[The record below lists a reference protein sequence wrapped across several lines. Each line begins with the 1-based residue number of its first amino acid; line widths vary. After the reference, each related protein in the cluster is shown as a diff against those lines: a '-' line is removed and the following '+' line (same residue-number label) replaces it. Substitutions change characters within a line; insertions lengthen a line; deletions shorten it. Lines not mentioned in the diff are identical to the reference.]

1 MLAAHCGP
9 VPNTSA
15 RLPSSAS
22 YSRVSFPVSSS
33 PPPGRSGDGRRGT
46 CLAPPKR
53 HPPARKERHMAAV
66 DDIRMLTEK
75 FIAAFNEGDLA
86 PFVAA
91 LDDDLEVFD
100 HAAYRFDDKPSFLAY
115 LQASM
120 GMGEGASLV
129 YHQGSYRAFGD
140 DAGVFNGY
148 DAFTVRPKGG
158 GTPTT
163 AYRRSTYV
171 YARRRRDS
179 KIISAHFSPLPK

>member
-33 PPPGRSGDGRRGT
+33 LRRGD
-46 CLAPPKR
+46 
-53 HPPARKERHMAAV
+53 PATVAAARALLRQSAIPLLERRHMAAV
-66 DDIRMLTEK
+66 DDIRTLTEK
-75 FIAAFNEGDLA
+75 FVAALNEGDPG

-140 DAGVFNGY
+140 D
-148 DAFTVRPKGG
+148 
-158 GTPTT
+158 
-163 AYRRSTYV
+163 
-171 YARRRRDS
+171 
-179 KIISAHFSPLPK
+179 

>member
-1 MLAAHCGP
+1 
-9 VPNTSA
+9 
-15 RLPSSAS
+15 
-22 YSRVSFPVSSS
+22 
-33 PPPGRSGDGRRGT
+33 
-46 CLAPPKR
+46 
-53 HPPARKERHMAAV
+53 MAAV
-66 DDIRMLTEK
+66 DDIRTLTEK
-75 FIAAFNEGDLA
+75 FVAAFNEGDPG

-91 LDDDLEVFD
+91 LDDDVEVFD

-163 AYRRSTYV
+163 AYGRSTYV
-171 YARRRRDS
+171 YARRGRDW
-179 KIISAHFSPLPK
+179 KIVSAHFSPLPK

>member
-1 MLAAHCGP
+1 
-9 VPNTSA
+9 
-15 RLPSSAS
+15 
-22 YSRVSFPVSSS
+22 
-33 PPPGRSGDGRRGT
+33 
-46 CLAPPKR
+46 
-53 HPPARKERHMAAV
+53 MAAV
-66 DDIRMLTEK
+66 DDIRTLTEK
-75 FIAAFNEGDLA
+75 FVAALNEGDPG

-91 LDDDLEVFD
+91 L
-100 HAAYRFDDKPSFLAY
+100 DDKPSFLAY

-163 AYRRSTYV
+163 AYGRSTYV
-171 YARRRRDS
+171 YARRGRDW
-179 KIISAHFSPLPK
+179 KIVSAHFSPLPK